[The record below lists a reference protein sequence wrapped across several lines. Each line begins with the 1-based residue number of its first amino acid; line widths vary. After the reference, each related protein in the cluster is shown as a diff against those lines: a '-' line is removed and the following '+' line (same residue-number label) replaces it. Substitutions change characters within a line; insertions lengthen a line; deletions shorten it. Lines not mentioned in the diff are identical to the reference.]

1 MELFT
6 LGYAMDPSEGNSV
19 VSEPVLVGDEVAKEE
34 NKGNALWLL
43 FHLLYSAIFIGVCT
57 ALSCSSE

>member
-1 MELFT
+1 
-6 LGYAMDPSEGNSV
+6 MDPSEGNSV

-34 NKGNALWLL
+34 NKGNARVKN
-43 FHLLYSAIFIGVCT
+43 SAIFIGVCT